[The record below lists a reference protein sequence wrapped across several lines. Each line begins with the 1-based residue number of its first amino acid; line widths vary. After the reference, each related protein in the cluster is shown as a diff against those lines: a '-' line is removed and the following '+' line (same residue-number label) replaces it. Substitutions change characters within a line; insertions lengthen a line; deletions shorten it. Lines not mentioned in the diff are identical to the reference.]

1 MDIAPTE
8 IGTGKRTDKEC
19 DMLKVGVV
27 GATGYAGEEVIKI
40 LVDHGSV
47 SITELSAVID
57 KEEPISSIFPGFKGK
72 IDLICKKPDPE
83 GMAKNIDLV
92 FLGLPHKISMEIVPV
107 FLKAGKIVIDLSA
120 DYRLAPDIYKVWYGI
135 EHKDKGNL
143 PAAVYGLPE
152 LYYDA
157 IKKARLVANPGCY
170 PTSVILG
177 IAPMLKEGAVDPEYM
192 IADSK
197 SGATGAGRK
206 PDLALSFSEIN
217 ENLKAYKANEHQHKP
232 EIARILSEVAGRSVD
247 IIFTP
252 HLIPMNR
259 GILSTI
265 YLKLTKKMDTKKALE
280 IYRNFYKGKPFVRIS
295 DEGKLPQ
302 IRDIVGTNYCD
313 IGVKV
318 TGDTLIVVSCIDN
331 LKKGAAGQAV
341 QNMNII
347 CGFAET
353 EGLI

>member
-1 MDIAPTE
+1 
-8 IGTGKRTDKEC
+8 
-19 DMLKVGVV
+19 MLKVGVV

-40 LVDHGSV
+40 LIRHKEVK
-47 SITELSAVID
+47 ITELSAVID
-57 KEEPISSIFPGFKGK
+57 KEEPITSIFPALKGK
-72 IDLICKKPDPE
+72 IDLICKKPDPA

-92 FLGLPHKISMEIVPV
+92 FLALPHRISMEVAPA
-107 FLKAGKIVIDLSA
+107 FLAAKKLVIDLSA
-120 DYRLAPDIYKVWYGI
+120 DYRLDADVYKTWYGT
-135 EHKDKGNL
+135 EHKDKGNI

-152 LYYDA
+152 LFYDR
-157 IKKARLVANPGCY
+157 IKKAKLIANPGCY

-177 IAPMLKEGAVDPEYM
+177 IAPALKKGIIETGCM

-197 SGATGAGRK
+197 SGVTGAGRK
-206 PDLALSFSEIN
+206 PDLALSFSEVN

-232 EIARILSEVAGRSVD
+232 EIVKILSEVMGREIDVV
-247 IIFTP
+247 FTP

-265 YLKLTKKMDTKKALE
+265 YLRLNKKTDTKAVADL
-280 IYRNFYKGKPFVRIS
+280 YRDFYKGRPFVRVS
-295 DEGKLPQ
+295 DDGKLPQ
-302 IRDIVGTNYCD
+302 TKDVTFTNFCD

-318 TGDTLIVVSCIDN
+318 TGNTLIVVSCIDN
-331 LKKGAAGQAV
+331 LTKGAAGQAV

-347 CGFAET
+347 AGFAET